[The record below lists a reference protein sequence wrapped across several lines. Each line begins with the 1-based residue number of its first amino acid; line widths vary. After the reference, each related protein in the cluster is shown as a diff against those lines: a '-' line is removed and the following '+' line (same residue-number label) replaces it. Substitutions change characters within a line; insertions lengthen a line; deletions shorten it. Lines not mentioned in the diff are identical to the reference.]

1 MITMPCPTTVH
12 ENVCIGAQITI
23 NPLIDVGDIIT
34 TCTGDAFIG
43 TCPGIPVPFCSFM
56 VSQSICVQVP
66 LIFHA
71 SVEATPVGITCGGP
85 STGGCPSSIA
95 CTRSIGYYWNNP
107 EITNGLIAEAGG
119 SIILGTDGDGLS
131 FTVTTSNAADVLEL
145 NTPSPPAPSTS
156 PFAAQYQLLYAQLLA
171 ANLNVLS
178 GATCD
183 AATMAIMLANTF
195 IASSPPGGM
204 ANAPAIQALLAQ
216 YNNGLAPGCP
226 GFCG

>member
-1 MITMPCPTTVH
+1 MPCPTTVH

-23 NPLIDVGDIIT
+23 SPLVDVGEIMT
-34 TCTGDAFIG
+34 TCAGDAFIG
-43 TCPGIPVPFCSFM
+43 ACPGIPVPFCSFM

-71 SVEATPVGITCGGP
+71 SVEATPAGITCGTHG
-85 STGGCPSSIA
+85 TGGCTTPTV

-107 EITNGLIAEAGG
+107 DVTNRLITEAGG

-131 FTVTTSNAADVLEL
+131 FTVTTANAADVLAL
-145 NTPSPPAPSTS
+145 NTPSPPAPSAP

-171 ANLNVLS
+171 ANLNILN
-178 GATCD
+178 GATCE
-183 AATMAIMLANTF
+183 AGAMAIILANTF
-195 IASSPPGGM
+195 IASSPPGGI

-216 YNNGLAPGCP
+216 YNEGLAPGCP